1 MYYKNLGNY
10 FDETVK
16 KYKAKIAIDISSQK
30 ITFTQLKIESD
41 KIVNYFIINNISNN
55 DSICLCLKKGLSS
68 FAIIIACLRLGI
80 NYCYLDRLSP
90 KKRLHKIINI
100 IKPKIIITDKNL
112 KLKTKYKQIEVNNLK
127 NKTKSKNIGYHKENI
142 EPNGNTVAYTMF
154 TSGSTGEPKGVA
166 INHGQLLNFTMW
178 SKKEFLIGKKS
189 ISTNLNSLFFDNSV
203 FDIYGCLFN
212 GSTMVSFHRNEIL
225 NGAEL
230 LKKVSLKKINI
241 WFSVPS
247 LLIYYLNLNLLTKIK
262 IKNIKKI
269 IFGGEGFPKLNLLK
283 LFKLKST
290 KSELINV
297 YGPTE
302 CTCICSAY
310 KITKFDFQ
318 KTEMT
323 KFAPLGKKLIENFYF
338 KIVNDKLQEVSLGS
352 SGELLIGGPNVG
364 CGYFGNKIETGKKF
378 IQNPSHSNYRDIM
391 YLSGDI
397 VKQDKKTNYI
407 YFLSRKDRQIKFM
420 GHRIELD
427 EIELAINKI
436 KDVKQN
442 VTCFGKINGRYEI
455 VSWVEHKTTLKK
467 IIKNLNLL
475 LPSYMIPKKIIELK
489 KIPKNSN
496 GKLDRK
502 VLQKHYYD

>member
-10 FDETVK
+10 FDEVVNKNK
-16 KYKAKIAIDISSQK
+16 KRIAIDLTDKKIS
-30 ITFTQLKIESD
+30 FTKLKLESN
-41 KIVNYFIINNISNN
+41 KIVNYFIINNIGIN
-55 DSICLCLKKGLSS
+55 DSICICLKKNISS
-68 FAIIIACLRLGI
+68 FAIIIACLKLGI
-80 NYCYLDRLSP
+80 NYSYLDRLSP
-90 KKRLHKIINI
+90 KKRLNKIINI
-100 IKPKIIITDKNL
+100 INPKIIITDDNL
-112 KLKTKYKQIEVNNLK
+112 KLKTKYKQVKLNNLNIK
-127 NKTKSKNIGYHKENI
+127 KKSNNIFCNI
-142 EPNGNTVAYTMF
+142 ESFEPNGNTVAYTMF

-166 INHGQLLNFTMW
+166 INHSQLLNFTMW
-178 SKKEFLIGKKS
+178 SKKKFLIGENS
-189 ISTNLNSLFFDNSV
+189 ISTNLNPLFFDNSI

-225 NGAEL
+225 NGTEL
-230 LKKVSLKKINI
+230 LKKVFLKKINI

-247 LLIYYLNLNLLTKIK
+247 LLIYYLNLNLLTKKK
-262 IKNIKKI
+262 IKNLKKI
-269 IFGGEGFPKLNLLK
+269 IFGGEGFPKQSLLK
-283 LFKLKST
+283 LFKLKSK

-323 KFAPLGKKLIENFYF
+323 KFAPLGKKLIENFFY
-338 KIVNDKLQEVSLGS
+338 KIVNSKNQEVKLGN
-352 SGELLIGGPNVG
+352 SGELVIGGPNVG
-364 CGYFGNKIETGKKF
+364 CGYFGNKIETDKKF

-427 EIELAINKI
+427 EIELVINKI

-442 VTCFGKINGRYEI
+442 VTCFGKKNGRYEI
-455 VSWVEHKTTLKK
+455 VSWVEHKTSLNK
-467 IIKNLNLL
+467 IISNLKLI

-489 KIPKNSN
+489 KLPKNNN
-496 GKLDRK
+496 GKLDRIALEK
-502 VLQKHYYD
+502 QYYD